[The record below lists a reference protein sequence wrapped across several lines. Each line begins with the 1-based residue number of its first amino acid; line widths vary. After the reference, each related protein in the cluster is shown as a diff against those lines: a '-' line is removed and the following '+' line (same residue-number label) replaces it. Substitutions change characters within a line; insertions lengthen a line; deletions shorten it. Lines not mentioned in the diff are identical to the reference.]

1 LNLISDELRLRFY
14 GQEDHVRVFGEHQ
27 FFESIKDC
35 GFNLKVVEHNS
46 LFSSEMA
53 YKYGVN
59 SKESFLLVCK

>member
-1 LNLISDELRLRFY
+1 LCFY